1 MAKANPQEDHMNYH
15 YTHNETGT
23 PIGPRG
29 RVARFIRAI
38 IAGLD
43 ALHRAQFETP
53 WREGPTRR

>member
-1 MAKANPQEDHMNYH
+1 MNYH